1 VPQAPLSYYWHDYE
15 TFGLDPQRDRP
26 AQFAGQRTDA
36 DCKPI
41 GEPLLLYCRP
51 ADDYLPDPG
60 ACAITGISPQRAL
73 AEGVTEAEFT
83 RRIHNELS
91 VPGTC
96 ALGYNSLRF
105 DDEFTRNLLYR
116 NFFDPYAREWRDGNS
131 RWDLIDVVRLARAL
145 RPQGIEW
152 PLDDEGRPSNRL
164 ELLTAANGIDHGQ
177 AHDALADVRATIA
190 IARLLRQRQPRLFN
204 FAREHRDKRSAAG
217 LLDLRRREALLHVS
231 GRIHSRHANATLVMP
246 LCRHPDNPNGV
257 IVYDL
262 REDPAPLLSLS
273 AEQLRERVFT
283 SAEALPA
290 GVARVPLKTVHI
302 NKCPVLAPLKV
313 LDAASRER
321 IGIDVD
327 AALTHREAILA
338 AADPAPQVRAAF
350 AARDLPPISDPD
362 RMLYAGG
369 FFSDAD
375 RQRMTE
381 LRSLAPQALG
391 DAPLVF
397 DDPRVGEMLLR
408 YRGRNYPETLR
419 GDEAARWAEYRRA
432 RLLEG
437 ADGARS
443 LAAFRAALEST
454 ELPAEL
460 AAELG
465 DYADALE
472 AGLH

>member
-1 VPQAPLSYYWHDYE
+1 VPQAPTSYYWHDYE
-15 TFGLDPQRDRP
+15 TFGIDPQRDRP
-26 AQFAGQRTDA
+26 AQFAGLRTDA
-36 DCKPI
+36 DFNPI

-60 ACAITGISPQRAL
+60 ACAITGISPQKAL
-73 AEGVTEAEFT
+73 AEGVPEAEFA

-96 ALGYNSLRF
+96 ALGFNSLRF

-145 RPQGIEW
+145 RPDGIQW
-152 PLDDEGRPSNRL
+152 PQDAEGRPSNRL
-164 ELLTAANGIDHGQ
+164 ELLTAANGIEHGQ
-177 AHDALADVRATIA
+177 AHDALADVHATIA
-190 IARLLRQRQPRLFN
+190 IARLLRERQPRLFA
-204 FAREHRDKRSAAG
+204 FARDHRDKRSAAE

-246 LCRHPDNPNGV
+246 LCKHPDNPNGV

-262 REDPAPLLSLS
+262 REDPAALLSLS
-273 AEQLRERVFT
+273 AQQLRERVFT
-283 SAEALPA
+283 SAEALPE

-327 AALTHREAILA
+327 AALAHRDAILA
-338 AADPAPQVRAAF
+338 ADDPTARVRAALG
-350 AARDLPPISDPD
+350 ARDLPPIRDPD

-375 RQRMTE
+375 RQRMAE
-381 LRSLAPQALG
+381 LRSLPAEALG

-397 DDPRVGEMLLR
+397 DDPRIGEMLFR
-408 YRGRNYPETLR
+408 YRGRNYPQTLR
-419 GDEAARWAEYRRA
+419 AEEAARWAEYRRA

-443 LAAFRAALEST
+443 LDEFRSALAST
-454 ELPAEL
+454 ELPAAL
-460 AAELG
+460 AAELA
-465 DYADALE
+465 DYADELQSSLA
-472 AGLH
+472 